1 MNPAY
6 RAWIR
11 TLPCVAAVAL
21 KTTATC
27 VGAVQFCHL
36 HHEKMGGGAAPD
48 DVGNGFPACVQHH
61 ADYHRIW
68 QRAFSQKYEDI
79 PELCARLGREYTEGV
94 EFPDEPW
101 AAEFRTAA

>member
-1 MNPAY
+1 MNRPF

-11 TLPCVAAVAL
+11 SLPCVAAVAL
-21 KTTATC
+21 KSTATC

-61 ADYHRIW
+61 TEYHRIW
-68 QRAFSQKYEDI
+68 ERLFSEKYGDI
-79 PELCARLGREYTEGV
+79 AELCGRLGHEFLHGV
-94 EFPDEPW
+94 SFPEEPW
-101 AAEFRTAA
+101 AAAWRTAA